1 MSKFI
6 MLEGHAIKY
15 NDIRRIELDEVGV
28 GDDAYKSLVWIN
40 GAGSALRSTKTPEE
54 IKTMIEEAENKE
66 VNELRVAALLRPPK
80 GYIEV
85 DLYDGTGFTLNESIK
100 KSLTKRL
107 LIKVDLINRIID
119 IGDWRSI
126 KAIDDSDTLAV
137 SNTFEDLMTR
147 IKEAKE

>member
-15 NDIRRIELDEVGV
+15 NDIRRIEPNEVGV

-54 IKTMIEEAENKE
+54 IKDMIEDAENKE
-66 VNELRVAALLRPPK
+66 ANELKVASLLRPPK

-85 DLYDGTGFTLNESIK
+85 DLYDGTGFTRDESVK

-107 LIKVDLINRIID
+107 LVKVDLINRILD
-119 IGDWRSI
+119 VGDWRNI
-126 KAIDDSDTLAV
+126 KVIDDRDTLAV